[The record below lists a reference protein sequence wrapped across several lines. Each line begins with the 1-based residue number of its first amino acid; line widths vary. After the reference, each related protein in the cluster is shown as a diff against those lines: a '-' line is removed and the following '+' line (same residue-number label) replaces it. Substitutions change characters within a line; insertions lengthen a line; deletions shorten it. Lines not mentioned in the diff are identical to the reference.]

1 LECTPWG
8 GQVGGPENRLTEP
21 GFRRESPWLSAAH
34 IRSSSSA
41 RSCRSFWA
49 ESRPRACRIGRCG
62 RSNANR
68 QSHAEGMTAAILAA
82 ERGVKARIPKC
93 RRPITNA
100 PRLTTGF
107 SPRASPSA
115 GLRVR
120 TGLRHPEKR
129 PNGSSRRARPRA
141 TRRSRR
147 DHWEKNQ
154 EVAPLDS
161 LDAVSV
167 KWGPD
172 DVEDGEYD
180 EHVSN
185 RQAEVEKR
193 NTQADSR
200 IEVESIPTRLKQ
212 SGIRKWGG
220 TWRRAG
226 VVGCS
231 FSWTRAKRQPR

>member
-1 LECTPWG
+1 VE
-8 GQVGGPENRLTEP
+8 
-21 GFRRESPWLSAAH
+21 
-34 IRSSSSA
+34 
-41 RSCRSFWA
+41 
-49 ESRPRACRIGRCG
+49 
-62 RSNANR
+62 
-68 QSHAEGMTAAILAA
+68 
-82 ERGVKARIPKC
+82 ARIPNVAGRLLM
-93 RRPITNA
+93 RRDSPEVPIHAQHDLQGCESRQDYGAQRNGRTN
-100 PRLTTGF
+100 
-107 SPRASPSA
+107 
-115 GLRVR
+115 
-120 TGLRHPEKR
+120 
-129 PNGSSRRARPRA
+129 RRGEPAREYRGGGD
-141 TRRSRR
+141 R